1 MATSIIKR
9 SGKKEQYQGYKIEE
23 AIRKAFHSSGTAY
36 NRSIYEEVEAKLS
49 HQDSAHVEEVQ
60 DMIERALFRSGYFDT
75 AKASSPTVSCTRCS
89 ANSLAAFIPAIPT
102 WTASRR

>member
-23 AIRKAFHSSGTAY
+23 AIRKAFHSSGTSY

-49 HQDSAHVEEVQ
+49 LQDSAP
-60 DMIERALFRSGYFDT
+60 ERRSDPGNCCFGDGQMQPS
-75 AKASSPTVSCTRCS
+75 KPCGQRGRDSGHD
-89 ANSLAAFIPAIPT
+89 
-102 WTASRR
+102 

>member
-36 NRSIYEEVEAKLS
+36 NRSIYGDQVRTYSQWIDAVNSVSREEIMAVAKGIKL
-49 HQDSAHVEEVQ
+49 QAV
-60 DMIERALFRSGYFDT
+60 YFMEG
-75 AKASSPTVSCTRCS
+75 
-89 ANSLAAFIPAIPT
+89 IQ
-102 WTASRR
+102 